1 MRTWR
6 LLIDGP
12 KSGKENMATDEAI
25 LIACSEGC
33 SSSTLRLYEW
43 NSATLSIGCFQ
54 KASTI
59 IERSSEVNIPI
70 VRRISGGRAVLHFDE
85 ITYSI
90 VCVENEPLFNEGI
103 AGAYKTIA
111 TSLLSALR
119 EVGVNADM
127 HTSYPKDYTS
137 KKLSCFHSPSRYEIM
152 IENRKLVGS
161 AQRRFKRVFLQHGSI
176 LFDIDKELISKLFG
190 NDAIFRMAWLN
201 LFSAVKKCD
210 FKAVLSDKI
219 REGLN
224 IQLRKDNISND
235 EIFLRD
241 KLIKERY
248 NNDAWNIYNI
258 YTGLENADTDR
269 ML

>member
-25 LIACSEGC
+25 LIACSEGR
-33 SSSTLRLYEW
+33 SASTLRLYEW

-54 KASTI
+54 KASQI

-90 VCVENEPLFNEGI
+90 VCAENEPLFDEGI
-103 AGAYKTIA
+103 AGAYKIIT

-127 HTSYPKDYTS
+127 HTSYTKDYTS
-137 KKLSCFHSPSRYEIM
+137 KKLSCFHSPSRYEII

-201 LFSAVKKCD
+201 HFSAVKKCD
-210 FKAVLSDKI
+210 FKAVLADRI

-224 IQLRKDNISND
+224 IQLIKDNISND

-258 YTGLENADTDR
+258 YRGLENTDTAR
-269 ML
+269 LL